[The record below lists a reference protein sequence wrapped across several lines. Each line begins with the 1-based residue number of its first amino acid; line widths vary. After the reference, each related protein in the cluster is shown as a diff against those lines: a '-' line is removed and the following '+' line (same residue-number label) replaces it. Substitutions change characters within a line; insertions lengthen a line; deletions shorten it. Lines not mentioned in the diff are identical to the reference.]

1 MIRQSFTPPEL
12 CTIRH
17 KLCMQYIE
25 NKQNSTVCTHLLL
38 DNKAWAVCSASLMK
52 LATVKLTL
60 TQMLLEIFSVF

>member
-1 MIRQSFTPPEL
+1 MHAV
-12 CTIRH
+12 H
-17 KLCMQYIE
+17 KKQTKQYIE